1 MTDNTT
7 DTSFEFERLLKILA
21 PVINESQKITLEKWN
36 LLDQDFKSSWLTF
49 SYVKTRDNAVIAKE
63 KLTLLLAFAPE
74 LNNCISSVFM
84 ALPDPSDAVG
94 LWDEGKERRQRQQ
107 YEDAIVSIKDITVLE
122 YINANATLPT
132 LDSVIDQTPIEP
144 TNLETFLVIENGT
157 AEKIN
162 ISTAITSENSWA
174 NGTFRP
180 DINFNNITIDEF
192 SYLKQR
198 EDIKS
203 FSLAAEF
210 IVNISLL
217 RGNNQDKF
225 NFTADQSK
233 AGNANA
239 NNKNLVVSGPS
250 ATLYSVIQS
259 VSETAEGVKGLV
271 ITIVEK
277 RGE

>member
-1 MTDNTT
+1 MTDTT
-7 DTSFEFERLLKILA
+7 IEINFEYERLLKILV
-21 PVINESQKITLEKWN
+21 PEISESQKNTLEKWN

-49 SYVKTRDNAVIAKE
+49 SYVKTRDNAIIAKE

-74 LNNCISSVFM
+74 LNNCISNVFM
-84 ALPDPSDAVG
+84 ALPEPRDAVG
-94 LWDEGKERRQRQQ
+94 LWDEGKERKQRQQ
-107 YEDAIVSIKDITVLE
+107 YEDAIISIKEITQQE
-122 YINANATLPT
+122 YINANATLPA

-174 NGTFRP
+174 IGNFRP

-225 NFTADQSK
+225 SFTADQSK

-259 VSETAEGVKGLV
+259 VSETTEGVKGLV

>member
-1 MTDNTT
+1 MTDTKIETN
-7 DTSFEFERLLKILA
+7 FEYERLLKILA
-21 PVINESQKITLEKWN
+21 PEISESQKTTLEKWN

-84 ALPDPSDAVG
+84 ALPDPRDAVG
-94 LWDEGKERRQRQQ
+94 LWDEGKERKQRQQ
-107 YEDAIVSIKDITVLE
+107 YEDAIISIKEITQQE
-122 YINANATLPT
+122 YINANATLPA

-174 NGTFRP
+174 IGNFRP

-203 FSLAAEF
+203 FSLTAEF

-233 AGNANA
+233 AGSANA

-259 VSETAEGVKGLV
+259 VSETTEGVKGLV